1 MQIQFCG
8 AAGSVT
14 GSCFLVTTESSKFLV
29 DCGLFQGS
37 KELKELN
44 YGPFLFDPETIDFV
58 LLTHAHV
65 DHSGLLPKLY
75 KKGFRGQIYATK
87 ATKELCSVVLPDSA
101 HIQEMEVERKN
112 RKLAR
117 SGSALLEPIYTVE
130 DARKCMELFV
140 SCHYEKEFSP
150 VSGIVVKYYDAG
162 HILGSG
168 MVEIVVCEEQKEK
181 KLVFTGD
188 IGNTNQAL
196 VEDPTKI
203 KAADIVVMEATY
215 GNRYHLDVGNKLKE
229 LARVVNQTMEKGG
242 NLVIPSFAVER
253 TQDLVYYLKI
263 MKEKGEIPPVD
274 IYIDSP
280 MAVEATKVF
289 IQNPECFDEE
299 VCVSIKGKGAEE
311 LFEGPDIHY
320 VVSADDSIAV
330 NKIKSGAIIISAS
343 GMADAGRIKHHLK
356 HNLWRMESTV
366 LFVGY
371 QAEGTLGRRILE
383 GEKKVKI
390 HGEEIAVKATIE
402 RIDDFSAH
410 ADQKGLIEWLKGFEQ
425 IPGKVILVHGEEEG
439 LETLQ
444 RVIRREIGIQAQIAE
459 FGMVY
464 DPDCDCEEKIRREIA
479 ASSATVAADLAPELG
494 QALSVIKGEINK
506 QAKQQ
511 CSDTKILQRLMAHIW
526 EIEREL
532 QKSKI

>member
-14 GSCFLVTTESSKFLV
+14 GSCFLVTTENSKFLV
-29 DCGLFQGS
+29 DCGLFQGT
-37 KELKELN
+37 KELKERN
-44 YGPFLFDPETIDFV
+44 YGPFLFEPESLDFV

-65 DHSGLLPKLY
+65 DHSGLIPKLY
-75 KKGFRGQIYATK
+75 KKGFRGIVYATK
-87 ATKELCSVVLPDSA
+87 ATKELCSVVLPDSG
-101 HIQEMEVERKN
+101 HIQQMEVERKN
-112 RKLAR
+112 RKLSR
-117 SGSALLEPIYTVE
+117 SGGFLLEPIYTAE
-130 DARKCMELFV
+130 EGKKCLELFQ
-140 SCHYEKEFSP
+140 SCHYEKLFEVAP
-150 VSGIVVKYYDAG
+150 GIIAKFYDAG
-162 HILGSG
+162 HILGSAMIELLIKEG
-168 MVEIVVCEEQKEK
+168 EQETKV
-181 KLVFTGD
+181 VFTGD

-203 KAADIVVMEATY
+203 KEADIVVMEATY
-215 GNRYHLDVGNKLKE
+215 GNRYHLEAEDKLKE
-229 LARVVNQTMEKGG
+229 LATVVKQTLKKGG

-253 TQDLVYYLKI
+253 TQDLVYHLKI
-263 MKEKGEIPPVD
+263 MKKNGQIPPAD

-289 IQNPECFDEE
+289 IQNPECFDEKAAIL
-299 VCVSIKGKGAEE
+299 IKGKGAEE

-320 VVSADDSIAV
+320 VLSADDSIAL

-356 HNLWRMESTV
+356 HNLWRPESTV

-402 RIDDFSAH
+402 NLGDFSAH
-410 ADQKGLIEWLKGFEQ
+410 ADQKGLLEWLRGFEQ
-425 IPGKVILVHGEEEG
+425 VPGQIILVHGEEDA
-439 LETLQ
+439 LDTLQ
-444 RVIRREIGIQAQIAE
+444 RVIKREVGINAHIAQYGMIYHPDREREILGYPELQI
-459 FGMVY
+459 
-464 DPDCDCEEKIRREIA
+464 PA
-479 ASSATVAADLAPELG
+479 ATGKVTVEPNLG
-494 QALSVIKGEINK
+494 QALNIIKENILI

-511 CSDTKILQRLMAHIW
+511 CDTKTLQRLLAHLA

-532 QKSKI
+532 QKVG

>member
-8 AAGSVT
+8 AAGCVT

-44 YGPFLFDPETIDFV
+44 YGPFLFDPQTIDFV

-65 DHSGLLPKLY
+65 DHCGLLPKLH
-75 KKGFRGQIYATK
+75 KKGFNGPIYTTK
-87 ATKELCSVVLPDSA
+87 ATKELCSVVLPDSGY
-101 HIQEMEVERKN
+101 IQMMEVERKN

-117 SGSALLEPIYTVE
+117 SGEPLLEPIYTVE
-130 DARKCMELFV
+130 DAKKCMELFV
-140 SCHYEKEFSP
+140 SYPYEQEFAP
-150 VSGIVVKYYDAG
+150 APGVVVKYYDAG
-162 HILGSG
+162 HILGAA
-168 MVEIVVCEEQKEK
+168 MIELVITEEKESYK
-181 KLVFTGD
+181 VIFTGD
-188 IGNTNQAL
+188 IGNTDQAL
-196 VEDPTKI
+196 VDDPTKI
-203 KAADIVVMEATY
+203 KEADIVVMESTY
-215 GNRYHLDVGNKLKE
+215 GNRYHLNVGNKMEE
-229 LARVVNQTMEKGG
+229 LARVVRETMQKGG

-263 MKEKGEIPPVD
+263 MKDNGEIPPVD
-274 IYIDSP
+274 IFIDSP

-299 VCVSIKGKGAEE
+299 VSIAIKGQGAET
-311 LFEGPDIHY
+311 LFKGPDIHY
-320 VVSADDSIAV
+320 VVSVEDSVAV

-356 HNLWRMESTV
+356 HNLWRSECTV

-402 RIDDFSAH
+402 KIEDFSAH
-410 ADQKGLIEWLKGFEQ
+410 ADQKGLLEWLNGFESTPQ
-425 IPGKVILVHGEEEG
+425 KVILVHGEKG
-439 LETLQ
+439 SLETLQ
-444 RVIRREIGIQAQIAE
+444 RVIRREIGIHAQIAE
-459 FGMVY
+459 YGMIY
-464 DPDCDCEEKIRREIA
+464 NPSEDGETIIRREELAVPEVSSIA
-479 ASSATVAADLAPELG
+479 VLEPELG
-494 QALSVIKGEINK
+494 QAFQTIRNEIVE
-506 QAKQQ
+506 QAKLHS
-511 CSDTKILQRLMAHIW
+511 SDTRILQRLLAHLA

-532 QKSKI
+532 RKCC